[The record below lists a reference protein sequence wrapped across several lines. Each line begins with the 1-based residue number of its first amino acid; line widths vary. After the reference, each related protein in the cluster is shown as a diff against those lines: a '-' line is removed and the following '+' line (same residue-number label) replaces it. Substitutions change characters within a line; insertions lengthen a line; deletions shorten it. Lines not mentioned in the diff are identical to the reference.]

1 MNVSKYLCV
10 PLHNLSDFMLLQPT
24 LSQTSYSSDFYK
36 IEIDQENNLLLA
48 VWQRPVTKDE
58 IIAGGT
64 KLYEAL
70 RDTGI
75 TRVVA
80 NAERLTMLDTP
91 SKEWLSTRFYELLS
105 KTPLQK
111 LARVLPSSLF
121 PKLALE
127 AVATR
132 AEAQNINKFL
142 FKNFSSQQEAMIWIN
157 E

>member
-1 MNVSKYLCV
+1 
-10 PLHNLSDFMLLQPT
+10 MLLKPT
-24 LSQTSYSSDFYK
+24 LPQTNYSSDFYT
-36 IEIDQENNLLLA
+36 IEIDRENNLLLA
-48 VWQRPVTKDE
+48 VWQRSVTKDE

-80 NAERLTMLDTP
+80 NAERLTMLDTA
-91 SKEWLSTRFYELLS
+91 SKEWLSTTFYELLS

-121 PKLALE
+121 AKLALE

-142 FKNFSSQQEAMIWIN
+142 FKNFSNQADALAWIN

>member
-1 MNVSKYLCV
+1 
-10 PLHNLSDFMLLQPT
+10 MLLKQPPF
-24 LSQTSYSSDFYK
+24 QTIFSSDFYN
-36 IEIDQENNLLLA
+36 IEIDKENNLLLA
-48 VWQRPVTKDE
+48 EWLRGVNRDEMVT
-58 IIAGGT
+58 GGT

-75 TRVVA
+75 TRAVA
-80 NAERLTMLDTP
+80 NAERLVLLDAST
-91 SKEWLSTRFYELLS
+91 KEWMSTTFYELLS
-105 KTPLQK
+105 QTSLQK

-132 AEAQNINKFL
+132 AEAQNINRFL
-142 FKNFSSQQEAMIWIN
+142 FKNFYSQEDALLWIN

>member
-1 MNVSKYLCV
+1 
-10 PLHNLSDFMLLQPT
+10 MLLKPP
-24 LSQTSYSSDFYK
+24 LSQATYSSEFYT
-36 IEIDQENNLLLA
+36 IEVDRENDLLLA
-48 VWQRPVTKDE
+48 VWQRSVTRDE

-64 KLYEAL
+64 KLFEAL

-80 NAERLTMLDTP
+80 NAERLTTLDSP
-91 SKEWLSTRFYELLS
+91 SKEWLSTTFYELLS
-105 KTPLQK
+105 QTPLQK
-111 LARVLPSSLF
+111 LARVLPSGLF
-121 PKLALE
+121 SKLALE

-142 FKNFSSQQEAMIWIN
+142 FKNFSSQADALAWIN